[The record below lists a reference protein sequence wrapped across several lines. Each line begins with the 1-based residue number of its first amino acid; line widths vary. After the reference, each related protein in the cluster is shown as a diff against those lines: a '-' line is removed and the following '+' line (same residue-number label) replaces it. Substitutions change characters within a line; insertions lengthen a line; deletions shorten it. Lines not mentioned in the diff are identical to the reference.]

1 MPLKHSRNIKHT
13 KTILKE
19 KGLKGLFAYVF
30 DFMPKHNKLLLHYYP
45 RLILTNKQYKIFRIT
60 RKYFSENYK
69 NVIAI
74 SPLFFIK
81 NLKKHIAW
89 IEQDEFQRKY
99 GNMLPIELIQQLS
112 VKNNFNNSSMIAPPP
127 PMLAI

>member
-1 MPLKHSRNIKHT
+1 MSLKDSKSIR
-13 KTILKE
+13 LLRE
-19 KGLKGLFAYVF
+19 KGL
-30 DFMPKHNKLLLHYYP
+30 NKLVLYCLTKYSNKIKKKSVFIFLNFYP
-45 RLILTNKQYKIFRIT
+45 KLALTKSQYKTF
-60 RKYFSENYK
+60 KLAYKHFSENYK
-69 NVIAI
+69 NIIAI

-127 PMLAI
+127 PC